1 MREVWHIQETMISV
15 VFLELKAHW
24 DKEEGEDLR

>member
-1 MREVWHIQETMISV
+1 MREVWHAQETISAI
-15 VFLELKAHW
+15 FLELKTHW